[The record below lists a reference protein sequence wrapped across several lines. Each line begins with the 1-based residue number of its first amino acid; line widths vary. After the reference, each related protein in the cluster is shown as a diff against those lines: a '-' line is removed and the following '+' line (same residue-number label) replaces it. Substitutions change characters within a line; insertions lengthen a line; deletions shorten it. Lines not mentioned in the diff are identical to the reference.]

1 MRAFIACDIFHPGIK
16 GVIEDIKNVG
26 AAIKFVE
33 PENTHITLKFLGEVD
48 EKMAASVGKAIDRV
62 CVESHPMQARLSGV
76 GVFPSLNY
84 IKVLWIGVVC
94 PELVV
99 LQRRLDDSLIDLG
112 IKREKN
118 FNTHLTI
125 GRVRSAKNKKQLI
138 DVVNKLGEIEIGT
151 IEIGYVKL
159 KKSELTPKGPIYTDL
174 KVVKL

>member
-1 MRAFIACDIFHPGIK
+1 MRAFIACDISHPGIK
-16 GVIEDIKNVG
+16 GVIEDFKNIG

-33 PENTHITLKFLGEVD
+33 PENTHITLKFLGDVD
-48 EKMAASVGKAIDRV
+48 EKTAATVGEAIDKA
-62 CVESHPMQARLSGV
+62 CAGSQPMQARLSGV

-125 GRVRSAKNKKQLI
+125 GRVRSAKKKKQLI
-138 DVVNKLGEIEIGT
+138 DVVDRLREIEIGT
-151 IEIGYVKL
+151 VEIEYVKL

-174 KVVKL
+174 KVVRL